1 MLLAIPAAA
10 VMSSCGVQ
18 PTPTPTRT
26 PRTEAAHTTAP
37 SNQPQQSLAP
47 TPTPSPTPTPDW
59 PLSVFLPDTLPR
71 DALAALESGVYQE
84 PQLFTPASSA
94 DEADIRL
101 VYGLGNPGWTNAMQW
116 AYAVVAPFPT
126 LTDDVDWDDVAN
138 GWRGEPGGPLAGLP
152 LYVDSETGTTLSAW
166 LGPAGAGVTLVPTGE
181 LVDEVW
187 ASRPSW
193 AIVPFDRLEPR
204 LKVLRVDG
212 DSPLQRGLMW
222 DIVDPYP
229 LVIRA
234 HWEGD
239 MGGISEINSRML
251 GPPITNRDESRMTV
265 VMMTGV
271 TALARGT
278 ASAMEREGMT
288 YPARDIIDWL
298 LEPDVTHISNEVS
311 FARDCGPPARSG
323 AMSFCSSMKYFNL
336 LRYVDVDVV
345 ELTGN
350 HLVDWGESAMLNT
363 LKMYRDWIIPSFG
376 GGADLANALQPITL
390 TVGVHTFAFAGC
402 NCNPFG
408 PQVQWATD
416 DSPGAAPCDIGQV
429 GEQLGTQVRQLADD
443 GYLPIVT
450 MQHVEEYSY
459 EPTED
464 QRADFRALA
473 EYGAVIVS
481 GSQAHQPQA
490 FEFHSGAFI
499 HYGLGNLFFD
509 QMQSLGTRQEFLDR
523 HIFYDGRHISTELL
537 TAMLEDYARPRPM
550 TPDERESLLAAVFAA
565 SGW

>member
-1 MLLAIPAAA
+1 MLLAIPGAA

-37 SNQPQQSLAP
+37 SNQPQQTLAP

-222 DIVDPYP
+222 DIADPYP

-234 HWEGD
+234 HWEGN

-336 LRYVDVDVV
+336 LRYVDVDIV

-350 HLVDWGESAMLNT
+350 H
-363 LKMYRDWIIPSFG
+363 
-376 GGADLANALQPITL
+376 LANALQPITL